1 MTSITIERYKHE
13 ELVNTISHFP
23 GIFLS
28 IYAFYLLML
37 KFPKAEF
44 SHIVSYIIYC
54 ISFFMI
60 YLASTLYHGTK
71 SSDKKQ
77 FLKKVDHACIYIFM
91 GGCYTPFVMINMQ
104 QEYKFWYLGLIWS
117 IVVFG
122 VIYKFLSQYK
132 NSILSLSLY
141 LAFGFLCL
149 LAKESLLNHIPSE
162 AFKFLALGGAA
173 YTIGA
178 VFYAAKK
185 IPYHHGI
192 WHIFVL
198 LGSIS
203 QMWAINLT
211 Y

>member
-1 MTSITIERYKHE
+1 MTSITIEKYKYE
-13 ELVNTISHFP
+13 ELINTLSHFP

-37 KFPKAEF
+37 KFPTADID
-44 SHIVSYIIYC
+44 HIVAYIIYT
-54 ISFFMI
+54 ITFFMI
-60 YLASTLYHGTK
+60 YLASTIYHGTK
-71 SSDKKQ
+71 NSDKKQ
-77 FLKKVDHACIYIFM
+77 FLKKVDHACIYIFI
-91 GGCYTPFVMINMQ
+91 GGCYTPFVVINMDPA
-104 QEYKFWYLGLIWS
+104 YKYWFLTFVWLIV
-117 IVVFG
+117 IFG
-122 VIYKFLSQYK
+122 VIYKFLSKYK

-141 LAFGFLCL
+141 LGFGFLCL
-149 LAKESLLNHIPSE
+149 LAKNSLLDNIPSD
-162 AFKFLALGGAA
+162 AFKYLALGGAA

-192 WHIFVL
+192 WHAFVL

-211 Y
+211 S